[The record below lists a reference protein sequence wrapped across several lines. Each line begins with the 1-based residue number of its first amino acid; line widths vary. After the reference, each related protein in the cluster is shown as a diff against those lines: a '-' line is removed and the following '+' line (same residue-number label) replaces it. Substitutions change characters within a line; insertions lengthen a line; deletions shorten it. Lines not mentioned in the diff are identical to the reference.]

1 VVRGTRHNF
10 SPNIVIE
17 VVHLSQAPVNS
28 RLLCLLS
35 PYHQHVIDM
44 FNTCHR
50 LSLIDTGGGYNLG
63 AADLAHH
70 TPRPSQPAV
79 SPFHQRTPSGLR
91 LSMNLLPSELNG
103 DQALILMS
111 GCLHSTSNV
120 TNHLSIA

>member
-1 VVRGTRHNF
+1 
-10 SPNIVIE
+10 
-17 VVHLSQAPVNS
+17 VHLSQAPVNG
-28 RLLCLLS
+28 RLLGLLD
-35 PYHQHVIDM
+35 PYHQYVIDT

-50 LSLIDTGGGYNLG
+50 LPLTDIGGGYNLG
-63 AADLAHH
+63 GADLAHH

-79 SPFHQRTPSGLR
+79 SPFHQRVPPDLR
-91 LSMNLLPSELNG
+91 LSMNLLPSELNE